1 MKIKETV
8 KIMHWFKGK
17 EVSALWDQQESAQDS
32 HWLKQVMWVTN
43 QPETAVSTTKQASC
57 DSNKTKVAEVILAHI
72 FI

>member
-1 MKIKETV
+1 
-8 KIMHWFKGK
+8 
-17 EVSALWDQQESAQDS
+17 
-32 HWLKQVMWVTN
+32 MWVTN